1 MQQQPTPDRPDG
13 ERDAG
18 DDLVLPFRIESH
30 ALRGRLVRLGGVIDA
45 ILSRHDYP
53 EPVARLLGETV
64 ALAALLAATMKYDGI
79 FTLQAKGEGP
89 VGLLVADVTSSGEVR
104 GYAGFDPEA
113 LEKALAGPVMAPVP
127 MLLGPGYLAFTVDQG
142 VHSERYQGIVELIG
156 DTLAACAHHY
166 FRQSEQLDAAIYLA
180 AERTGADSAWRAGG
194 LMLQHLPP
202 EGGKDGRGTAET
214 AKAQHN
220 WDLDDQTD
228 DEGWRESV
236 ALMGTISAGELLRPG
251 LPPHDL
257 LYRLFHEVGVR
268 AYRPKRLADQCRCSR
283 ERVSNTLASLPRA
296 EIEDCKEEAS
306 GEVVVTC
313 EFCSSAYRFDDAAL
327 AALYE
332 AGAAD

>member
-1 MQQQPTPDRPDG
+1 MSSHQRPNDN
-13 ERDAG
+13 
-18 DDLVLPFRIESH
+18 LILPFRIESH
-30 ALRGRLVRLGGVIDA
+30 ALLGRLVRIGDVIDA
-45 ILSRHDYP
+45 ILRRHDYP
-53 EPVARLLGETV
+53 EPVAQMLGETV

-79 FTLQAKGEGP
+79 FTLQAKGDGP
-89 VGLLVADVTSSGEVR
+89 VSLLVADVTSTGEVR
-104 GYAGFDPEA
+104 GYAGYDAAALEEA
-113 LEKALAGPVMAPVP
+113 LSGPALAPVP
-127 MLLGPGYLAFTVDQG
+127 MLLGAGYLAFTVDQG
-142 VHSERYQGIVELIG
+142 EHTERYQGIVELIG

-180 AERTGADSAWRAGG
+180 AGPVGKDGEWRAGG

-202 EGGKDGRGTAET
+202 EGGKAE
-214 AKAQHN
+214 HD

-236 ALMGTISAGELLRPG
+236 ALMGTISQEELLRGG

-268 AYRPKRLADQCRCSR
+268 AYRPKPLVDKCRCSR
-283 ERVSNTLASLPRA
+283 DRVSSTLASLPRA
-296 EIEDCKEEAS
+296 EIEDCKEDDS

-313 EFCSSAYRFDDAAL
+313 EFCSTDYRYDDRAL

-332 AGAAD
+332 AGAGAL